1 MSALV
6 AGGIDIVP
14 PLAWS
19 EVAPTGFM
27 VKDPGGVPVMAPG
40 RYVGLVPTEALLDR
54 PEGTLH
60 RYLFTRLEATTP
72 EPPDRAAF
80 VAELIEIIAA
90 FPTHT
95 FGGGDRAMR
104 FRGDLLDDQWRVVL
118 AADGTVKQQNAS
130 LTWVSV

>member
-1 MSALV
+1 MTALV

-27 VKDPGGVPVMAPG
+27 VKDAGGVPVMAPG
-40 RYVGLVPTEALLDR
+40 RMVALVPTETLLDR

-60 RYLFTRLEATTP
+60 RYLFARLEAVTP
-72 EPPDRAAF
+72 EPPDRAVF
-80 VAELIEIIAA
+80 VAQLIETIAA
-90 FPTHT
+90 FPTHV
-95 FGGGDRAMR
+95 FGGTDRGMR

-118 AADGTVKQQNAS
+118 AADGTVKQQDAS
-130 LTWVSV
+130 LTWVNV